1 MDLNNIL
8 FTELVFKYNL
18 TKDLLYKNE
27 IVRRLKFC
35 NFDEKCINYII
46 KLELNI
52 IKKRKLFFEKNMM
65 NLFSWTNFITYY
77 KNDINF
83 KLFNMPLEKYAQV
96 DNHEVLNS
104 TLTLGEIAILY
115 ADAQILSEF
124 QDIFDI
130 PQNMKNEIN
139 NFAIDKKN
147 CISNLKLIYNGKF
160 DLVYMMDNDCYPG
173 REFYILCSRFFR
185 NEAQIVFNYKWF
197 NENFLNSN
205 NEMISFIPYTID
217 YFRFFEIK

>member
-1 MDLNNIL
+1 M
-8 FTELVFKYNL
+8 

-52 IKKRKLFFEKNMM
+52 IKKRKLFFDKNMM
-65 NLFSWTNFITYY
+65 NLFSWTNYITYY

-160 DLVYMMDNDCYPG
+160 DLVYMMDNDCNPG

-185 NEAQIVFNYKWF
+185 NEAQIVFNYKWV
-197 NENFLNSN
+197 
-205 NEMISFIPYTID
+205 
-217 YFRFFEIK
+217 